1 MNRLRTKRV
10 SAFTLIELLVV
21 IAIIAI
27 LAGMLLPALAKAK
40 ARAQRISCVN
50 NLKNVGLSFRIFS
63 TDNGGRFPFNVS
75 TNEGGSSE
83 WLVPNKEASY
93 VYRHFLAIS
102 NELSSPK
109 IIICPS
115 DSAQPKKT
123 LAPNWNAILGNA
135 NQSDTKGITVNDVKW
150 NKGVSYFIGLTASE
164 ENPQSILGGDR
175 NISRDITAKSIVLL
189 NTSANLKQ
197 EIFKQVDVTGDVS
210 KLKTGYDNSTHTG
223 AGNLLLGDGS
233 VQQVTSGRLKEQLR
247 DAWNSSG
254 DITLIAPNNDGAQ

>member
-1 MNRLRTKRV
+1 MNRLRTKRL

-50 NLKNVGLSFRIFS
+50 NLKNVGLANRIFS
-63 TDNGGRFPFNVS
+63 TDNGGRFPWNIS

-83 WLVPNKEASY
+83 WLINGKEAQY
-93 VYRHFLAIS
+93 VYRHYLAIS

-109 IIICPS
+109 IIACPS
-115 DSAQPKKT
+115 DSATPKKSV
-123 LAPNWNAILGNA
+123 APNWNALAGIANA
-135 NQSDTKGITVNDVKW
+135 SDTKGVTLSDIKFNR
-150 NKGVSYFIGLTASE
+150 GVSYLIGTSASE
-164 ENPQSILGGDR
+164 ENPQTILGGDR
-175 NISRDITAKSIVLL
+175 NISLDITSKTIELINSKNYKTLI
-189 NTSANLKQ
+189 LKQ
-197 EIFKQVDVTGDVS
+197 ADVTGDVS
-210 KLKTGYDNSTHTG
+210 KLKIGYDNSTHTA

-247 DAWNSSG
+247 DAFNSAG
-254 DITLIAPNNDGAQ
+254 DISIIAPNNDGVQ